1 MAEGV
6 GRAGVIDADSHVT
19 EPPDLFTSRVPR
31 KWVEVVP
38 RVETHP
44 RTHHSHWR
52 IGDSWLQSVGYF
64 AMAGWDDYPPFSPF
78 ELADIDP
85 ASYEASARLTRM
97 DQYGLDRQI
106 LYPNVIGFAAPLI
119 WELGP
124 GPSVACV
131 RAYNDF
137 VVEFAGA
144 DPRRLLTI
152 AMLPFWDLDATVE
165 EMRRCAGLG
174 FKGFL
179 FANKFE
185 KVGLPPFTDG
195 YWDRVYATAQDM
207 DLPINYH
214 IGFATQQ
221 VAELMSLEAITA
233 SRQTDHLAQD
243 RLERARSQAIGLM
256 SQGDMLAAILTS
268 GLCDRFPSL
277 KLVSV
282 ESGFGYVPYLLEALD
297 WMWKTQG
304 AWLTNPTLPSEY
316 FRRQCYGTFWFEQTT
331 LPLLTLYPDNFMFST
346 DFPHP
351 ISLSPGPCSPA
362 DVPGRHIDLAFS
374 GLDPEIARKALS
386 GNAERIYNLG
396 GGQPA

>member
-1 MAEGV
+1 MARKG
-6 GRAGVIDADSHVT
+6 AAASVIDADSHVT
-19 EPPDLFTSRVPR
+19 EPPDLFSSRVAR
-31 KWVEVVP
+31 KWADVVP

-52 IGDSWLQSVGYF
+52 IGDNWVQSVGFF
-64 AMAGWDDYPPFSPF
+64 AMAGWNDYPPFSPF
-78 ELADIDP
+78 ELDEIDP
-85 ASYEASARLTRM
+85 AAYQASERLARM
-97 DQYGLDRQI
+97 DEYGIDRQI
-106 LYPNVIGFAAPLI
+106 LYPNVVGFGAPLI

-124 GPSVACV
+124 ELSVACV

-137 VVEFAGA
+137 VVEFTSA

-152 AMLPFWDLDATVE
+152 AMLPFWDLDAALL
-165 EMRRCAGLG
+165 EMGRCAELG

-185 KVGLPPFTDG
+185 KVGLPSFTDG
-195 YWDRVYATAQDM
+195 YWDPVYGMAQEM
-207 DLPINYH
+207 NLPINYH

-221 VAELMSLEAITA
+221 VAELMSVAAITA
-233 SRQTDHLAQD
+233 SRETEQLAAD
-243 RLERARSQAIGLM
+243 RVERARSQAIGLM
-256 SQGDMLAAILTS
+256 SQGEMLANILTS
-268 GLCDRFPSL
+268 GLCDRFPRL

-304 AWLTNPTLPSEY
+304 AYLTNPMLPSEY
-316 FRRQCYGTFWFEQTT
+316 FRRQCYGTFWFETTT
-331 LPLLTLYPDNFMFST
+331 LPLLSLYPDNFMFST

-362 DVPGRHIDLAFS
+362 DVPGDHIDAAFA
-374 GLDPEIARKALS
+374 GLDDEVTSKALHQ
-386 GNAERIYNLG
+386 NAEHIYNLD
-396 GGQPA
+396 